1 MNRFQLRLLGLLPLM
16 AGVTFAPSAQA
27 ADETMQQMLDY
38 SATKISEAQVTS
50 VSQLSDVKPTDWAF
64 QALQSLVER
73 YGCIAGYPDR
83 TYRGNRAMTRYEFA
97 AGLNACMERVKQLID
112 AETADM
118 ASKEDLATVQKLQ
131 EEFAAELAELRGR
144 VDGLEVKVATLEKQQ
159 FSTTTKLRGEA
170 VIAVSG
176 ALGGTDFGGVDR
188 RAVAVGSPT
197 GATLPLQDNTV
208 LTNRVRLNFDT
219 SFTGKDVLRARLQ
232 ARNAVNFSGGVTG
245 TNMTRLGFDGGSSGT
260 NAPNTVEL
268 SKLYYRFPMGEKLEF
283 QVDATGN
290 EFHNG
295 LVSVL
300 TPLASSGSGS
310 ITRFGRFAP
319 TLRANVAGAGLTAR
333 FKLNDRIWIEGG
345 HITSNTTN
353 DPASGSGLFNGSN
366 KTMAQLVVK
375 PIDQLQV
382 GVAYGRSYSR
392 GVPTV
397 AAATP
402 AQVGLTASTGSGFAN
417 TPFGA
422 AFATTSDEIT
432 AQALFKLSSKL
443 DLGGWYG
450 IQFAD
455 RISPGQN
462 ATITNWAAFLAI
474 KDLGGDGNLASI
486 LFGMPPKVTSVGGGL
501 ARAGRDEDTSYHL
514 EAMYRY
520 KLNDKIAV
528 TPGLAVIF
536 NPEHNNN
543 NDTIFVGTV
552 RTTFSF

>member
-1 MNRFQLRLLGLLPLM
+1 MNRFQLSILGALPLLVGM
-16 AGVTFAPSAQA
+16 TAVAPAAHA

-97 AGLNACMERVKQLID
+97 AGLNACMDRVNELIAAATND
-112 AETADM
+112 L
-118 ASKEDLATVQKLQ
+118 ASKEDLATLQKMQ
-131 EEFAAELAELRGR
+131 EEFAAELAEIRGK

-176 ALGGTDFGGVDR
+176 VLGGTDVGSIDR
-188 RAVAVGSPT
+188 RAVTVGSPT
-197 GATLPLQDNTV
+197 TGTLPIQDNTV

-232 ARNAVNFSGGVTG
+232 ARNAVNFGTGVTG
-245 TNMTRLGFDGGSSGT
+245 TNMTRLGFDGGSTGT

-268 SKLYYRFPMGEKLEF
+268 AKLYYRFPLGDKLEF
-283 QVDATGN
+283 QIDATGN

-295 LVSVL
+295 LVSTL

-310 ITRFGRFAP
+310 ITRYGRFSP
-319 TLRANVAGAGLTAR
+319 NLRASVAGAGVTAR

-345 HITSNTTN
+345 HITGNGSN
-353 DPASGSGLFNGSN
+353 DPSVVAGGLFGGSN

-375 PIDQLQV
+375 PIDQLQL
-382 GVAYGRSYSR
+382 GVSYGRAYQRTGQVNLTSGTGS
-392 GVPTV
+392 VF
-397 AAATP
+397 AAAP
-402 AQVGLTASTGSGFAN
+402 FLTAT
-417 TPFGA
+417 
-422 AFATTSDEIT
+422 TTSDEVT
-432 AQALFKLSSKL
+432 AQALLKLGTKIEV
-443 DLGGWYG
+443 GGWYG
-450 IQFAD
+450 LQFAD
-455 RISPGQN
+455 RVVPGQN
-462 ATITNWAAFLAI
+462 ATITNWAAFLAF

-486 LFGMPPKVTSVGGGL
+486 LFGMPPKVTSVGGSL
-501 ARAGRDEDTSYHL
+501 VRAGRDVDTSYHL
-514 EAMYRY
+514 EAQYRY

-536 NPEHNNN
+536 NPENNNN
-543 NDTIFVGTV
+543 NDAIFVGTV